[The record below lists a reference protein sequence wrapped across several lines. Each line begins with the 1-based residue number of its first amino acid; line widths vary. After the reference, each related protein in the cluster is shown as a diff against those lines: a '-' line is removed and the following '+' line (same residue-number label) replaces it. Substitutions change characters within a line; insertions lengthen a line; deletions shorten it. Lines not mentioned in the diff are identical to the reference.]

1 MVIIVLLFT
10 VFHRYYSDQDV
21 SHGFYTVSIDNSPPQ
36 RLSGLNPVGHVT
48 RQMLW
53 SKTGLSAG
61 QHNFTLTHDDTEGK
75 LVTLDYFRCV

>member
-1 MVIIVLLFT
+1 MITVLFIT
-10 VFHRYYSDQDV
+10 IYRYYSDLDV
-21 SHGFYTVSIDNSPPQ
+21 SHGYYTVSIDNSPSQ
-36 RLSGLNPVGHVT
+36 RLSGQHPVGHVT

-61 QHNFTLTHDDTEGK
+61 QHNFTLTHDDTDGK